1 MPSVG
6 RSERNRMGNIRV
18 GTASWTDKTLLESG
32 WYPPEA
38 DNPEKRLAY
47 YAEQFPVVE
56 VDATYY
62 SLPSERNSEL
72 WATRTPEGF
81 VFDVKAFSLLT
92 QHPTKLA
99 AIPKA
104 LRPDDAKGRVYAK

>member
-1 MPSVG
+1 
-6 RSERNRMGNIRV
+6 MGDLRI
-18 GTASWTDKTLLESG
+18 GAAAGTDKTLLESG
-32 WYPPEA
+32 WYPPEVTT
-38 DNPEKRLAY
+38 PESRLAY

-72 WATRTPEGF
+72 WAVRTPRGF

-92 QHPTKLA
+92 QHPTKLTA
-99 AIPKA
+99 LPKA
-104 LRPDDAKGRVYAK
+104 LRPDDAKNRIYLKDLPAAPVD